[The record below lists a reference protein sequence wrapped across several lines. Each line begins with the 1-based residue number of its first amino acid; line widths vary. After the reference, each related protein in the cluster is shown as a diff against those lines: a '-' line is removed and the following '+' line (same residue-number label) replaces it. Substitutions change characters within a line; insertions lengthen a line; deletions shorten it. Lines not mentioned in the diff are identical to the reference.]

1 MADRGAPTGDVAA
14 EYRQIRT
21 DVGSISGLHR
31 LITVRGPDAV
41 SFLQG
46 LVSQDLLSMSV
57 GQVERSFFLQPSG
70 KLAALLWVGV
80 GTEEVVLF
88 CDADVAADTAGAL
101 ARYRIRVKAEID
113 LDERPVIE
121 LWGPSAFE
129 VAATEPGHWHRNDQA
144 VALASALPGMP
155 RAFLVGVDV
164 DVPRLGTRATTAIRV
179 EAGEPVME
187 VDVDHSTIPQECW
200 FIPESVSFTKGCYLG
215 QELVARIDTR
225 GHVNRRLMGV
235 MIQEN
240 TVPPAGAEILL
251 ETKLVGRFSSPA
263 ESLALRAP
271 IGLSLIRRE
280 LGDGD
285 PVMVQ
290 WWFDGELKTV
300 KATVRD
306 LPLDD
311 FTNP

>member
-1 MADRGAPTGDVAA
+1 VADQGVPSGDVTA
-14 EYRQIRT
+14 EYRRIRT
-21 DVGSISGLHR
+21 DVGSISGIHR

-41 SFLQG
+41 SFVQG
-46 LVSQDLLSMSV
+46 LVSQDLVSMSS
-57 GQVERSFFLQPSG
+57 GQVKRSFFLQPSG

-88 CDADVAADTAGAL
+88 CGADVAADTAGAL
-101 ARYRIRVKAEID
+101 GRYRIRVKAEID

-121 LWGPSAFE
+121 LWGRSAFE
-129 VAATEPGHWHRNDQA
+129 AAATEPGRWHRNEEA
-144 VALASALPGMP
+144 VVLAAAMPGMP
-155 RAFLVGVDV
+155 RAFLVGIDT
-164 DVPRLGTRATTAIRV
+164 DVPRVGTRATTAIRV
-179 EAGEPVME
+179 EAGEPVMGL
-187 VDVDHSTIPQECW
+187 DVDNATIPQECG
-200 FIPESVSFTKGCYLG
+200 FMPESVSFTKGCYLG

-235 MIQEN
+235 MIREN

-251 ETKLVGRFSSPA
+251 DAKVVGRLTSPA
-263 ESLALRAP
+263 ESLTLRAP
-271 IGLSLIRRE
+271 VGLSLIRRE

-285 PVMVQ
+285 PVIVQ
-290 WWFDGELKTV
+290 WQFEGELTTV
-300 KATVRD
+300 KATVHE

>member
-21 DVGSISGLHR
+21 DVGSIFGLHR

-46 LVSQDLLSMSV
+46 LVSQDLFSMSA

-113 LDERPVIE
+113 LDERAVIE
-121 LWGPSAFE
+121 LWGRSALE
-129 VAATEPGHWHRNDQA
+129 AAATEAGHWHRNERA
-144 VALASALPGMP
+144 VALAAAMPGMP
-155 RAFLVGVDV
+155 RAFLVGIDV
-164 DVPRLGTRATTAIRV
+164 DALPVGTRAITAIRV
-179 EAGEPVME
+179 EAGEPVMG
-187 VDVDHSTIPQECW
+187 VDVDHSTIPQECG

-240 TVPPAGAEILL
+240 TVPPAGAELL
-251 ETKLVGRFSSPA
+251 VETKLVGTFTSPA
-263 ESLALRAP
+263 ESGALRAP
-271 IGLSLIRRE
+271 IGLSLVRRE

-285 PVMVQ
+285 PVIVQ
-290 WWFDGELKTV
+290 WRFEGELKTV
-300 KATVRD
+300 RATVHD